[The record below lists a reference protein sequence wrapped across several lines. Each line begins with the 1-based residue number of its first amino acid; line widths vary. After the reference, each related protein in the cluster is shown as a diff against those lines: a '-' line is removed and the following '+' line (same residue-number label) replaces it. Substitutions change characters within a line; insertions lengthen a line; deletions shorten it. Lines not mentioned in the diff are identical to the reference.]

1 MNTTRKNTNSSTANT
16 FNNVSNV
23 NVMSTTSGDELVLFN
38 RGRSP
43 VPSPSPSRSPSPS
56 LFTNLAYP
64 NAYEPKSIKIS
75 MITLNLASQSEP
87 PFIQDTTIIDCK
99 PDYLVEMTQEDYR
112 PLEPISL
119 FDKSITK
126 DYSRVIMIGLNKK
139 KRTEQNLALRIFR
152 RSTSAVEHIGLETGS
167 LILKPKGK
175 KNAAYFFQ
183 KVAST
188 LRLPKYG
195 YSKGMVWAK
204 LSFPESSLLFAN
216 MHLPMKKKTANLGLG
231 LREKALGLLLVELQM
246 NMNPSTTLII
256 GGDLNFRMDYQGVN
270 QLTTLLTTKFT
281 MLKELPFPDPSQ
293 KRYTCKFKPLSE
305 TNSSCEMKRLTA
317 VPSNKETAEE
327 IAKNLQ
333 TECAVNNRIPSRCD
347 RFLYKEG
354 IGKTLTVKY
363 QKALPLSAESD
374 HNALIACIEI
384 KEA

>member
-1 MNTTRKNTNSSTANT
+1 MNTTRKNTNSSTGNT

-23 NVMSTTSGDELVLFN
+23 NAMSTLSGDELL
-38 RGRSP
+38 GL
-43 VPSPSPSRSPSPS
+43 SRDPLSIG
-56 LFTNLAYP
+56 TNSVYSNL
-64 NAYEPKSIKIS
+64 YEPQSIQIS

-87 PFIQDTTIIDCK
+87 PLIQDTTIVECK
-99 PDYLVEMTQEDYR
+99 PDYIVEMTQEDYR
-112 PLEPISL
+112 PLDPISL
-119 FDKSITK
+119 FDESSMKY
-126 DYSRVIMIGLNKK
+126 YSRVIVIGLNKK
-139 KRTEQNLALRIFR
+139 KRTEQNIALRIFHR
-152 RSTSAVEHIGLETGS
+152 NSSSVEHNQLQTGS
-167 LILKPKGK
+167 QILKPKGK

-195 YSKGMVWAK
+195 FSKGMVWAK

-231 LREKALGLLLVELQM
+231 LREKALGLLLRELQRHM
-246 NMNPSTTLII
+246 EPRTTLII

-270 QLTTLLTTKFT
+270 QLTTLLTNKFT

-293 KRYTCKFKPLSE
+293 RRYTCKFKPLSE
-305 TNSSCEMKRLTA
+305 TNSACEMKRLTA
-317 VPSNKETAEE
+317 VPSNKETAEQ

-333 TECAVNNRIPSRCD
+333 TECAVENRIPSRCD

-354 IGKTLTVKY
+354 NGKTLTVKY

-374 HNALIACIEI
+374 HNALLACIEV